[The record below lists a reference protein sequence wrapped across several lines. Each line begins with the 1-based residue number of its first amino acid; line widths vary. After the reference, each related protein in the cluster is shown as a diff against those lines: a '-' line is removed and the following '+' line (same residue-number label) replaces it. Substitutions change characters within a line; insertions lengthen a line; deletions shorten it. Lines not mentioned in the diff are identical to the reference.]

1 MKRKKALMILAA
13 AALSGCATM
22 APEYTRPPAPVAE
35 SWPAGAE
42 AGEKTSHLAWQE
54 FYVDSRL
61 RGIIGLALEN
71 NRDLRIAA
79 LNIERA
85 QALYQIRRSALFPAI
100 DAGGSA
106 NIQRVP
112 ESISNTGQATIS
124 HQYSVF
130 LGSTAYELDFFGRVR
145 SLKDA
150 ALEQFF
156 AAEHAQRS
164 AAISLIAEVA
174 NAYLTL
180 AADRERLELAEQT
193 LATQKASHELTRRRF
208 ELGVSS
214 ELDLR
219 QAQTSIE
226 AARVDIA
233 RYRAFVAQDLNAL
246 VLLVGST
253 VPDELLPAELGSVT
267 ALKDITPGLPSDVL
281 QGRPDILQAESE
293 LKGANANIGAARA
306 AFFPR
311 ISLTASAGLASD
323 ELGGLFRGSSGTWS
337 FAPFVSL
344 PIFDGGAR
352 RSALKTAE
360 VDRKIFLARYE
371 RAIQTAFR
379 EVADALAV
387 KGTIKDQLSAQ
398 QALVEAAESSYR
410 LSEARYRAG
419 VDSYLSV
426 LDSQRALYAAEQ
438 DFITLRQSDYA
449 NLVALYKVLGG
460 GA

>member
-1 MKRKKALMILAA
+1 MKRKIALMIMVI
-13 AALSGCATM
+13 AALPGCASM
-22 APEYTRPPAPVAE
+22 APEYTRPSAPVAE
-35 SWPAGAE
+35 SWPAGTVS
-42 AGEKTSHLAWQE
+42 GEKTSHLAWQD

-85 QALYQIRRSALFPAI
+85 QALYQIRRSALLPTI
-100 DAGGSA
+100 EAGGSA
-106 NIQRVP
+106 NIQSVP
-112 ESISNTGQATIS
+112 ASVSATGQERTL

-130 LGSTAYELDFFGRVR
+130 LGASSYELDLFGRVR

-150 ALEQFF
+150 ALEQYF
-156 AAEHAQRS
+156 ATEHAQRS
-164 AAISLIAEVA
+164 AAISLVAEVA

-180 AADRERLELAEQT
+180 AADRERLDLAEET
-193 LATQKASHELTRRRF
+193 LAAQEASHELTRRRF
-208 ELGVSS
+208 DLGVSS

-219 QAQTSIE
+219 QVQTSVE

-246 VLLVGST
+246 VLLVGSP
-253 VPDELLPAELGSVT
+253 VPNELIPAEFASVT
-267 ALKDITPGLPSDVL
+267 ALKDIAPGLPSDVL

-323 ELGGLFRGSSGTWS
+323 ELGGLFKGASGTWS

-344 PIFDGGAR
+344 PIFDGGGR
-352 RSALKTAE
+352 RSALKTSE
-360 VDRKIFLARYE
+360 VDLKIFLARYE
-371 RAIQTAFR
+371 KAIQTAFR

-387 KGTIKDQLSAQ
+387 QGTINDQLSAQ
-398 QALVEAAESSYR
+398 QSLVEAAERSYR
-410 LSEARYRAG
+410 LSEARYRTG
-419 VDSYLSV
+419 VDSYLAV

-438 DFITLRQSDYA
+438 DMITLRLSSYA
-449 NLVALYKVLGG
+449 NLVTLYKVLGG